1 MGVNQPCR
9 SAAILALG
17 PVSRAADRDR
27 ASRSSSNNPGRHPGN
42 QHVRRHVACN
52 NTSGGH
58 HRALADR
65 HATQDRRV
73 GADTGPRSH
82 VRWHQPPSSLGEQLS
97 ILPYGRWIEVI
108 GETDMRAYEGAFLD
122 RHAGRDE
129 GEWLNLD
136 IATQMH
142 VALDLDERSYLAA
155 VSNHAAIKV
164 DELRVPNDNLP
175 TNLDVRRNQ
184 RLDLTQIPRP
194 AIPERDGRWS

>member
-1 MGVNQPCR
+1 M
-9 SAAILALG
+9 
-17 PVSRAADRDR
+17 
-27 ASRSSSNNPGRHPGN
+27 
-42 QHVRRHVACN
+42 
-52 NTSGGH
+52 
-58 HRALADR
+58 
-65 HATQDRRV
+65 
-73 GADTGPRSH
+73 
-82 VRWHQPPSSLGEQLS
+82 RWHQPPSSLGEQLS